1 MRSTFDLRLLLASLV
16 CSLALLRTASAI
28 PATEDGLLMARGNAG
43 VGKRC
48 SASPQCKTG
57 LYCKRGSCSAK
68 RDVGGP
74 CYKNNGCISG
84 KCVKS
89 RCAAT
94 STPTLL
100 PVGSKCSTSAAC
112 ASGYCGRS
120 KCAAKLADGEACYKD
135 NGCTSGKCTNGK
147 CGAGTTAPTNPP
159 VIVAG
164 NRVSNPSFED
174 GTLSAYTTKGD
185 VSIGSAPGAAYD
197 GTYYAIL
204 KSAQGVTAS
213 LGQSTSVKR
222 AITNSYQVKFQYRV
236 RALSGSTSRPFCYI
250 APAINGLAEA
260 AAEPDFFYAAVNQT
274 GWTEY
279 NKLLQSEPTIN
290 SIEIFTFCN
299 SVTTA
304 TFDVDALSYVQDLQ
318 GGHPNNINNV
328 GNLIMNA
335 KFGEYANPGAYW
347 STEGNVQF
355 TDAGYP
361 VYTVNQKN
369 NYYALLT
376 APSGGLS
383 AIYQNY
389 NVYPVDGVEP
399 YGISPGFVH
408 FVSSF
413 SRSASTPDAV
423 CRLRTTMNGIAYSDD
438 IVIDAASPD
447 NGPDETYFIE
457 HNTISGTFDQPG
469 LDRPFRLEVNCDQG
483 AQASVRLDHTAIFAG
498 RDK

>member
-43 VGKRC
+43 VGKSC
-48 SASPQCKTG
+48 STSPQCKTG

-74 CYKNNGCISG
+74 CYKNNGCVSG

-89 RCAAT
+89 RCAAI
-94 STPTLL
+94 STPALL

-120 KCAAKLADGEACYKD
+120 KCAAKLADGEGCYKD
-135 NGCTSGKCTNGK
+135 NGCTSGKCTSGK
-147 CGAGTTAPTNPP
+147 CGAGTTTPTKPP

-174 GTLSAYTTKGD
+174 GTLAAYTTKGD

-197 GTYYAIL
+197 GKYYAIL
-204 KSAQGVTAS
+204 KSAQGVSAS

-236 RALSGSTSRPFCYI
+236 PALSSTSRPYCYI
-250 APAINGLAEA
+250 APAINGAAEA
-260 AAEPDFFYAAVNQT
+260 AAEPHFLDAAVT
-274 GWTEY
+274 GWREY
-279 NKLLQSEPTIN
+279 SKLLESEPAIN
-290 SIEIFTFCN
+290 SIEIFTYC
-299 SVTTA
+299 SSTTTA

-318 GGHPNNINNV
+318 GGHPNNINNK
-328 GNLIMNA
+328 GNLILNGN
-335 KFGEYANPGAYW
+335 FGEHANPGAYW
-347 STEGNVQF
+347 SIEGNVQF

-361 VYTVNQKN
+361 VHTVNQEN

-376 APSGGLS
+376 APSGGLA
-383 AIYQNY
+383 AIRQNY
-389 NVYPVDGVEP
+389 NVYPISGVEP
-399 YGISPGFVH
+399 YRVIPGFVH
-408 FVSSF
+408 FISSF

-423 CRLRTTMNGIAYSDD
+423 CRLRTTMNGLAYSDD

-447 NGPDETYFIE
+447 NGPDQTYFIE
-457 HNTISGTFDQPG
+457 HNTIIGRFDQPG
-469 LDRPFRLEVNCDQG
+469 LDRPFRLQVDCDQG
-483 AQASVRLDHTAIFAG
+483 AQASVRLDRTSILVD
-498 RDK
+498 REN